1 MSPRNLH
8 GAPGSLAT
16 ATPTSPAPPAADGD
30 EAAFARGRWRSFQR
44 GGSVAIYVGL
54 HAITFLF
61 TTLYQLNGFVPVFIY
76 LSYMSMS
83 IFAIYLAMGTVGFA
97 SSLWFVYAI
106 FKAVKQD

>member
-1 MSPRNLH
+1 M
-8 GAPGSLAT
+8 
-16 ATPTSPAPPAADGD
+16 
-30 EAAFARGRWRSFQR
+30 
-44 GGSVAIYVGL
+44 AIYIGL

-61 TTLYQLNGFVPVFIY
+61 TTLQQLTGFVPVFIY
-76 LSYMSMS
+76 LSYMSMT